1 MIRKRN
7 VTLTLTRHI
16 RRKAFDLGLWLLL
29 VVCAVVMLKSS
40 SDPAPA
46 WAKGTGIQAF
56 FSPFSTA
63 NQIAFDVSVGVIVSL
78 FVYVL
83 VVRVPEHRKRSRLK
97 ASLKRQYSNL
107 KEDCIMNFLFA
118 CEGPASLDLVERLM
132 ERKKFKSY
140 FKEQVSSDQDR
151 WHAVLNGM
159 DERMV
164 KSIVQELS
172 IFRQE
177 LEYTLTAIDVDDPE
191 VFAFLRRLTHV
202 LQRSQGWTAGYDEIK
217 PLSQFMWSMHTGWD
231 PVHGY
236 VEKDFIAEMIE
247 AI

>member
-1 MIRKRN
+1 MSLSRY
-7 VTLTLTRHI
+7 V
-16 RRKAFDLGLWLLL
+16 RRKAFDIGLWCLLAICTVL
-29 VVCAVVMLKSS
+29 MLKAST
-40 SDPAPA
+40 DPAPA
-46 WAKGTGIQAF
+46 SARGTALQGLLA
-56 FSPFSTA
+56 PFATG
-63 NQIAFDVSVGVIVSL
+63 NQIIFDISVGVIVSL

-83 VVRVPEHRKRSRLK
+83 VVRVPERKKRLRLK
-97 ASLKRQYSNL
+97 AALKRQYSNL

-118 CEGPASLDLVERLM
+118 CEGSANLDLVERLKDR
-132 ERKKFKSY
+132 EAFKSY
-140 FKEQVSSDQDR
+140 FNEQVAVGQNR

-159 DERMV
+159 DEIKV

-177 LEYTLTAIDVDDPE
+177 LEYTLTATDVTDPE

-217 PLSQFMWSMHTGWD
+217 PLSQFMWSMHAGWD
-231 PVHGY
+231 PINGY
-236 VEKDFIAEMIE
+236 MEKDFIAEMIE

>member
-1 MIRKRN
+1 MA
-7 VTLTLTRHI
+7 LTRHI
-16 RRKAFDLGLWLLL
+16 RRKAFDLGLWGLL
-29 VVCAVVMLKSS
+29 VICVVLMLKAS

-46 WAKGTGIQAF
+46 WAKGTPIQVFLA
-56 FSPFSTA
+56 PFSTG
-63 NQIAFDVSVGVIVSL
+63 NQIAFDISVGVIVSL

-83 VVRVPEHRKRSRLK
+83 VVRVPERSKRLRLK
-97 ASLKRQYSNL
+97 AGLKRQYSNL

-118 CEGPASLDLVERLM
+118 CEGSASLDLVERLKDR
-132 ERKKFKSY
+132 EAFKSY
-140 FKEQVSSDQDR
+140 FNERVSADQNR

-159 DERMV
+159 DQLKV

-177 LEYTLTAIDVDDPE
+177 LEYTLTAIDVSDPE

-217 PLSQFMWSMHTGWD
+217 PLSQFMWSMHAGWD
-231 PVHGY
+231 PIHGY